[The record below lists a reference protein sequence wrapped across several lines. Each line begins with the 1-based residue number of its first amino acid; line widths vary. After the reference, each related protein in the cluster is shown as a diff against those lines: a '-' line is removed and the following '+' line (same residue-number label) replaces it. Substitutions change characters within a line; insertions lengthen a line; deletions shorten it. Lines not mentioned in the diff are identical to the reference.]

1 LAKHGDTSQGKHDS
15 RSVRTLRLRHV
26 TFEHV
31 EFDLIDEQ
39 GDLVRPVVV
48 RVVSGTSWAN
58 AVKFPTIGLDATE
71 TTGDAVLDAEARRR
85 AAEELVRLEGAVDA
99 ARADRGGA

>member
-1 LAKHGDTSQGKHDS
+1 
-15 RSVRTLRLRHV
+15 VRRALRLRHV

-31 EFDLIDEQ
+31 EFELLDAK
-39 GDLVRPVVV
+39 GCVVRPVVV
-48 RVVSGTSWAN
+48 RVVSGTSWAA

-85 AAEELVRLEGAVDA
+85 AAEELVRLEAAVDA
-99 ARADRGGA
+99 ARAAREYA